1 MVVTPAINIRRTF
14 FLDYF
19 PIWIEKKKFPF
30 FIIDTAHFI
39 SVFIICQCFELNI
52 WKNFFI
58 WKFLHFKWTTTKQQ
72 QNKKSL
78 ICPTC
83 FGFDDDD
90 GDDDDCQVCACLCFV
105 VVVVHH
111 IYNTI
116 LKQEIS
122 QIIIIIINNIF
133 IFFSCVYVFIYIYID
148 DLTWWRWLQ
157 NHITITIDWLIH
169 IHNNWISCI
178 FLFHFIFFFWI
189 SSFLLRY
196 V

>member
-116 LKQEIS
+116 LKQQIS

-133 IFFSCVYVFIYIYID
+133 IFFRVFIHIYILIWPD
-148 DLTWWRWLQ
+148 DDDYK
-157 NHITITIDWLIH
+157 TISQSQLIDWFIYT
-169 IHNNWISCI
+169 IIEFPVFVYFIS
-178 FLFHFIFFFWI
+178 FFFWI